1 MVSSATTARG
11 SPRVSSVS
19 RLWRRLGE
27 ADLGPQ
33 YHFGTHRSVP
43 PSETLRRIQPLLR
56 PAGITRLA
64 NITDLD
70 WVGIPVWQ
78 AIFPNGRL
86 YSVSQGK
93 GLTHAQARV
102 SASME
107 GLEQFHAAQ
116 IQVPS
121 VTETVGAMRQQLDY
135 DPYAL
140 VLSEPSFL
148 NDAMPIEWLP
158 ATDLTNGT
166 ETWVPRA
173 VCDCDGSVSERL
185 SLPPFRVSTNGLAS
199 GNTVAEALVH
209 ALSEVIE
216 RDAVSRRGQGEAF
229 VEVMVDLDT
238 VASRLARQ
246 VLERFERA
254 GLTTLVTDASGPT
267 GLPCFEVWVDHPDG
281 PALGWGSGAHP
292 RRATALIRALTEAA
306 QARATYIAGSR
317 DDLVRT
323 IYRRDDIDAAVRHY
337 TRTFRPRRSFLDAP
351 DLPRRPL
358 AIEVHEMVRRIRTV
372 TGMSPVAVDLTR
384 ADFDLPVVFVA
395 APGLRKPRH

>member
-1 MVSSATTARG
+1 MVSGATTARV
-11 SPRVSSVS
+11 SPAAPSAS
-19 RLWRRLGE
+19 RLWRLLSE
-27 ADLGPQ
+27 ADRGRQ

-70 WVGIPVWQ
+70 WIGIPVWQ
-78 AIFPNGRL
+78 AIHPNSRL

-93 GLTHAQARV
+93 GLTHAQAQV

-107 GLEQFHAAQ
+107 GLEQFHAAH
-116 IQVPS
+116 IQLSS
-121 VTETVGAMRQQLDY
+121 VTETVGAMHRQIAY

-158 ATDLTNGT
+158 ATDLTDGT
-166 ETWVPRA
+166 QTWVPRA
-173 VCDCDGSVSERL
+173 VCDCDGTVSERL
-185 SLPPFRVSTNGLAS
+185 SLPLFRVSTNGLAS

-209 ALSEVIE
+209 ALSEVVE
-216 RDAVSRRGQGEAF
+216 RDAVSRRGQGAAF

-238 VASRLARQ
+238 VSSRLAQQ
-246 VLERFERA
+246 VLKRFERA
-254 GLTTLVTDASGPT
+254 GLTTLVTNATGPT
-267 GLPCFEVWVDHPDG
+267 GVPCFEVWVDHPDG

-317 DDLVRT
+317 DDLGRT
-323 IYRRDDIDAAVRHY
+323 IYRRNDIDAAVRHY
-337 TRTFRPRRSFLDAP
+337 TQTVRPHRSFLDAP
-351 DLPRRPL
+351 DLPRRSL
-358 AIEVHEMVRRIRTV
+358 ATEVHDMVRRIKTM
-372 TGMSPVAVDLTR
+372 TGMAPVAVDLTR
-384 ADFDLPVVFVA
+384 PDFDLPVVFVV
-395 APGLRKPRH
+395 APGLQEPRH